1 MRSSTSKA
9 MVRIREERI
18 DFAISAGEKELA
30 KKQKEQRE
38 RTEKIKMKEVIE
50 FFEQVCPLKLSD
62 ETKRLINKPLD
73 GAGTKNVIGMINHI
87 NDCLGDLWPEW
98 RQIALEHY
106 GFRL

>member
-30 KKQKEQRE
+30 KKQKEQRV
-38 RTEKIKMKEVIE
+38 RNEKLKMQEVID
-50 FFEQVCPLKLSD
+50 FFEQVCPFNLSD
-62 ETKRLINKPLD
+62 EVKRRINKPMD

-98 RQIALEHY
+98 RRIALDHY
-106 GFRL
+106 GLRL

>member
-18 DFAISAGEKELA
+18 DYAISAGEKELA

-38 RTEKIKMKEVIE
+38 RNEKVKMQEVISY
-50 FFEQVCPLKLSD
+50 FEQVCPFNLS
-62 ETKRLINKPLD
+62 EEVKEHINKPIN
-73 GAGTKNVIGMINHI
+73 GVGTKNVIGMINHI

-98 RQIALEHY
+98 RRIALEHY
-106 GFRL
+106 GLKL